1 MATRIEFVDTGIAP
15 ESVLAA
21 MHDFYLE
28 IDEEEI
34 PGDSPT
40 PYPQRLVD
48 WRHTPEFEMHANWL
62 MWEDDRLV
70 ATSGAE
76 MNLEQNLENSF
87 GWTHVRK
94 GHRERGF
101 GRALAT
107 PMFDLIQ
114 QQSRT
119 RFACA
124 IPQGSDSAGLA
135 ERAGMKNSFHAQRSR
150 LTLADLD
157 WDMVDEWVQRAAERA
172 SDYELLFLPSPIPDD
187 YLQAYCD
194 VHDVMNSAPL
204 EDYERDPEV
213 TTPEIWRALE
223 DFDLKRHT
231 DFLVYV
237 AVHKPTGIFVGLTEA
252 IYQNLN
258 PAQAWQADTGVDSSH
273 REKGLGRW
281 LKAAML
287 QRIRSEYPLVE
298 RIDTENAGSNEP
310 MLNINIALGFKPILM
325 NHIWQ
330 GDVATIRER
339 LGV

>member
-1 MATRIEFVDTGIAP
+1 MATRIEYVDLSTAP

-21 MHDFYLE
+21 LHDFYLE
-28 IDEEEI
+28 IDDEEL
-34 PGDSPT
+34 PGDPPT
-40 PYPQRLVD
+40 PYEQRLVD
-48 WRHTPEFEMHANWL
+48 WRHTPEFELHANWVL
-62 MWEDDRLV
+62 WEDERLV

-87 GWTHVRK
+87 GWVHVRR
-94 GHRERGF
+94 GHRGRGF
-101 GRALAT
+101 GRTIAT
-107 PMFDLIQ
+107 PMFDLVQ
-114 QQSRT
+114 EQART

-124 IPQGSDSAGLA
+124 IPQGSDSAALA
-135 ERAGMKNSFHAQRSR
+135 ERAGMKNAFHAQRSR
-150 LTLADLD
+150 LTLAELD
-157 WDMVDEWVQRAAERA
+157 WGMVDDWVKRAPERA
-172 SDYELLFLPSPIPDD
+172 SDYELLFLPPPIPDE

-213 TTPEIWRALE
+213 VTPEMWRALE
-223 DFDLKRHT
+223 DFDRSRHT

-237 AVHKPTGIFVGLTEA
+237 AVHRPTGAFVGLTEA

-258 PAQAWQADTGVDSSH
+258 PAQGWQADTGVDSSH

-287 QRIRSEYPLVE
+287 LKLRADYPLVE

-310 MLNINIALGFKPILM
+310 MLNINIALGFKPIVM

-339 LGV
+339 LGA